1 MGVAVVMAV
10 LGTTALASLV
20 KATIGLRP
28 DAEGEQ
34 EGLDQIDHGEAG
46 YHLEE
51 DPSGLAHNDEPSVA
65 AMPMN
70 KAENA

>member
-1 MGVAVVMAV
+1 MGVTVAMAV
-10 LGTTALASLV
+10 LGTAVLASLV
-20 KATIGLRP
+20 KTTIGLRP

-46 YHLEE
+46 YHLEV

-65 AMPMN
+65 SMPMN
-70 KAENA
+70 KAESI